1 MQLVKW
7 IKSFCVSL
15 SISSDVTIEV
25 NIINEPITC
34 LLILWLIINLALELE
49 ELIVSKVE
57 LLRILLNP
65 HVGNS
70 YVLLGSNHL
79 MK

>member
-1 MQLVKW
+1 M
-7 IKSFCVSL
+7 SL
-15 SISSDVTIEV
+15 CISSDVTIEV
-25 NIINEPITC
+25 NIIYEPITC
-34 LLILWLIINLALELE
+34 LLVLWPIIYLALELE

-70 YVLLGSNHL
+70 YVLLGSDHL

>member
-15 SISSDVTIEV
+15 SISPDVTIEV

-34 LLILWLIINLALELE
+34 LLVLWPIINLALELE

-65 HVGNS
+65 HICNS
-70 YVLLGSNHL
+70 YVLLGSDHL